1 MRKQLFAVLALL
13 VVLGLVAA
21 QCGAPAATPEPPVE
35 TEAAYK
41 FAAIFPG
48 VITDADY
55 NTLGYIG
62 ATAVQ
67 SDLGLEMAYSESVAV
82 PDVERVMREYIDN
95 DFNIIFTHGG
105 QFISQTLELAQEF
118 PDVYFIGEGDAPVE
132 DPPPNFW
139 IIDRNF
145 QIGFYPI
152 GALAAKQSQTGKI
165 AYIGG
170 LTLPFSYAEVHAMQ
184 QAVSDLGLDVE
195 IKPVW
200 VGDFNDPTKARE
212 LTEAMLS
219 EDVDVIVGSLNL
231 GMFGLFEAVK
241 GSGGDVY
248 ATAKYVDKTNYAPD
262 NYLTAV
268 VYDWATPLKDI
279 IQKIMNG
286 ETGGYYPMQFG
297 TGFNLQTPIKNTSD
311 EINQEIE
318 QIISDVQS
326 GKIEVVKNTEAIE

>member
-1 MRKQLFAVLALL
+1 MPKKLFTVLALL
-13 VVLGLVAA
+13 IVLGMVAA
-21 QCGAPAATPEPPVE
+21 QCGATPTPEAPAAAGGE
-35 TEAAYK
+35 YK

-67 SDLGLEMAYSESVAV
+67 SDLGLEMAFSESVAV

-105 QFISQTLELAQEF
+105 QFVSQTLELAKEF
-118 PDVYFIGEGDAPVE
+118 PNVNFIGEGDAPVE

-145 QIGFYPI
+145 HTGFYSI

-165 AYIGG
+165 GYIGG
-170 LTLPFSYAEVHAMQ
+170 LTLPFSYAEVHAME
-184 QAVSDLGLDVE
+184 QAVNDLGLDVE

-200 VGDFNDPTKARE
+200 AGNFNDPTKARE
-212 LTEAMLS
+212 LTEAMLT

-241 GSGGDVY
+241 GGEDNVW

-268 VYDWATPLKDI
+268 VYDWATPLKEI
-279 IQKIMNG
+279 SQKIMDG

-297 TGFNLQTPIKNTSD
+297 TGFNLQMPVQNSSD
-311 EINQEIE
+311 EINKEIE
-318 QIISDVQS
+318 QIVSDIQS
-326 GKIEVVKNTEAIE
+326 GKIEVVKNTEPIE